1 MVTREL
7 TRKRAWAAWTAAQTA
22 DRQIERQPRAQAQ
35 NDQPRS
41 KAKRRP
47 RRAHSEQMREEAVPS
62 TPLQRVVGFGS
73 LAVQMAFGAAS
84 EQVSRTIGSKEASDS
99 VWLNDANAQL
109 LSQTLCRMR
118 GSALKLG
125 QMLSIQ
131 DDVALSPQLA
141 SALER
146 VRQGADRMPDSQ
158 LFSVMERELGA
169 AWEKELPHFDPI
181 PLAAASIG
189 QVHAAN
195 VPGVGEV
202 AVKVQYPGVAES
214 INSDVDNLSR
224 LVRYTGAFPRGLFI
238 ERIMKVMK
246 EELEE
251 ECDYANEA
259 SHQKA
264 FRKLLADDPTF
275 VVPQVVERLST
286 SRVLTMTLEEGVPI
300 DRVADMPQQT
310 RNSVARRVLRLV
322 LRELFEFGRM
332 QTDPSFANFLY
343 DQDTDRIVL
352 LDFGAARTYDDAF
365 LDEYLNL
372 VWAASNGDEDAVLA
386 SSIKLGFLT
395 GEESS
400 EMIAAHLEAGLK
412 VGEPFAD
419 RSVYDFSNSDM
430 SKSLSKHGAVF
441 LRDRLTPPPREI
453 YSLHRKLSGAFML
466 CVRIGAKIPCRDLLE
481 YTRAQRLR
489 SRPRP
494 S

>member
-1 MVTREL
+1 
-7 TRKRAWAAWTAAQTA
+7 
-22 DRQIERQPRAQAQ
+22 
-35 NDQPRS
+35 
-41 KAKRRP
+41 
-47 RRAHSEQMREEAVPS
+47 
-62 TPLQRVVGFGS
+62 
-73 LAVQMAFGAAS
+73 
-84 EQVSRTIGSKEASDS
+84 
-99 VWLNDANAQL
+99 
-109 LSQTLCRMR
+109 
-118 GSALKLG
+118 
-125 QMLSIQ
+125 
-131 DDVALSPQLA
+131 
-141 SALER
+141 
-146 VRQGADRMPDSQ
+146 MPDSQ

-224 LVRYTGAFPRGLFI
+224 LVRYTGAFPKGLFI

-441 LRDRLTPPPREI
+441 LRDRLTPPPRGI